1 MAEENEMSNE
11 KVTAI
16 FTEAREAGLDKNK
29 TIMKMVME
37 GDIDVTSAVREYQ
50 RLARET
56 GLILGAKERTI
67 QVDTML
73 DECDLTDANVRREM
87 IIRIADKFDV
97 SEATAAAHIRTYAEK
112 KDIELPQAQRT
123 SLEDM
128 VQFVKE
134 KLDEG
139 MERSKVVEELQN
151 EMGYTANS
159 AASAYSRATRE
170 LGISTGRAGA
180 TVPIDVLVNVVRAN
194 KNAGRKQLTKV
205 IHEQCGYA
213 EATSGAFVTYLNF
226 AQEYARQEVEAYKAG
241 QA

>member
-1 MAEENEMSNE
+1 MSENDMNE
-11 KVTAI
+11 KTTAI
-16 FTEAREAGLDKNK
+16 FTAAREAGLDKNQ
-29 TIMKMVME
+29 TIMKMVTE
-37 GDIDVTSAVREYQ
+37 GGCDVTQAVRDYQ
-50 RLARET
+50 KLARET
-56 GLILGAKERTI
+56 GMVLGAKERSV

-73 DECDLTDANVRREM
+73 DEVDVTDPNVRREL

-97 SEATAAAHIRTYAEK
+97 SEATAAAHIRTYAEA
-112 KDIELPQAQRT
+112 KDIELPASQRT

-128 VQFVKE
+128 VAFVKE

-139 MERSKVVEELQN
+139 MERAKVVEELQN

-170 LGISTGRAGA
+170 LGISTGRQGA
-180 TVPIDVLVNVVRAN
+180 TVPIDQLVKVVRDN
-194 KNAGRKQLTKV
+194 KHVGRKQLTKL

-226 AQEYARQEVEAYKAG
+226 AQEYARQEVEAFKAA
-241 QA
+241 QSA